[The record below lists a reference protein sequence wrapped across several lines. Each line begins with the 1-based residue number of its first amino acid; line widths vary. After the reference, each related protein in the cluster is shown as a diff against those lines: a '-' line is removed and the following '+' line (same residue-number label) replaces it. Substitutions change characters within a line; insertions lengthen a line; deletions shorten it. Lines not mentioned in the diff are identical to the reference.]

1 MKTGIHTSIAS
12 YLAHEPP
19 PGMRDE
25 LIKGEIVMMPNPK
38 PEHVG
43 VCSNL
48 HWYLRTVL
56 QGSEY
61 TVHQRTNIL
70 LESEQSMP
78 SPDVFVIDKAR
89 WKRAM
94 DGSTYPEGS
103 PQLAIEVAS
112 RSNRPAPFRKKIFM
126 YLDNDAAAVWVVY
139 PKRMAIVVHDSDGE
153 QEYRVGEEI
162 PLPAPLPRVS
172 ISVAEIFELF

>member
-1 MKTGIHTSIAS
+1 MKSGIHTSIAS
-12 YLAHEPP
+12 YLGHEAP

-25 LIKGEIVMMPNPK
+25 LIKGEIIMMPNPK

-43 VCSNL
+43 ICSNIHWLLRNAL
-48 HWYLRTVL
+48 H
-56 QGSEY
+56 GSEY
-61 TVHQRTNIL
+61 AAHQRTNVV
-70 LESEQSMP
+70 LEADQSMP

-94 DGSTYPEGS
+94 DTNTYPDGS

-112 RSNRPAPFRKKIFM
+112 LANRPGPFRKKIFM

-139 PKRMAIVVHDSDGE
+139 AKRQAIVVHDSDGE
-153 QEYRVGEEI
+153 QEYRVGESI
-162 PLPAPLPRVS
+162 LLPSPLPKTS
-172 ISVAEIFELF
+172 IPVAEIFELF